1 MLVRFGNFIF
11 HYRNFL
17 FPIFY
22 LALFIP
28 SPNIFEQTEPALWLG
43 SFIVILGVFTRCFTI
58 GWVYIIRGGVN
69 RQIYAEKLVTE
80 GIYKICRNPMYL
92 GNILLLLG
100 FSIFA
105 NSLLFLLIFFPV
117 FCLFYLAIIKAE
129 ENFLFGKFGEAFNQY
144 RKETNALFPNIL
156 RLNSALKGHTF
167 DFKRVIF
174 KEYNSLFIYMGA
186 IIALLKYQNQ
196 MEWNIT
202 LILIGILAPI
212 YLFIKWIKKIMVT
225 NK

>member
-17 FPIFY
+17 FPVFY

-28 SPNIFEQTEPALWLG
+28 SPHIFGQTELALWLG
-43 SFIVILGVFTRCFTI
+43 ALTIFTGIFTRCFTI

-129 ENFLFGKFGEAFNQY
+129 ENFLTGKFGEAFNQY
-144 RKETNALFPNIL
+144 RKETNALLPNL
-156 RLNSALKGHTF
+156 LKLNKALKGHSF
-167 DFKRVIF
+167 DMKRVIF
-174 KEYNSLFIYMGA
+174 KEYNSLFIYWVV
-186 IIALLKYQNQ
+186 LL
-196 MEWNIT
+196 
-202 LILIGILAPI
+202 PC
-212 YLFIKWIKKIMVT
+212 
-225 NK
+225 